1 MLATVLSVLFI
12 SSFNPQNNPMKYLL
26 LFSLVYRKRH
36 LGINAKSHAPDQ
48 TAVEQGLGPGS
59 LAMELMS

>member
-1 MLATVLSVLFI
+1 
-12 SSFNPQNNPMKYLL
+12 MKYLL

-59 LAMELMS
+59 LAVELMS